1 MSVVRAF
8 AVAIPVLLLSAC
20 TLLSPGPQRPPAAA
34 FDIVGRVL
42 VSGEGRAFS
51 SSLRWRHEAAKD
63 ELWLMSPVG
72 QTLAHI
78 AADDSGAVLTTPDQQ
93 EYRAFSAESLTR
105 RALGWPL
112 PLAELRFWVLA
123 TPTPGDPAAVLTR
136 DAAGRVTAL
145 EQNNWRVSYVYPD
158 APEPATLPR
167 RLDLNRGEQH
177 IRLVIDTWRSGDAP

>member
-8 AVAIPVLLLSAC
+8 AAAIPVLLLSAC
-20 TLLSPGPQRPPAAA
+20 ALVSPGRQSPPAAA
-34 FDIVGRVL
+34 FDVVGRVL

-51 SSLRWRHEAAKD
+51 SGLRWRHEATQD

-78 AADDSGAVLTTPDQQ
+78 AADEAGAVLTTPDQQ
-93 EYRAFSAESLTR
+93 EYRAFSVESLTR
-105 RALGWPL
+105 RALGWAL
-112 PLAELRFWVLA
+112 PLAELRFWVMA
-123 TPTPGDPAAVLTR
+123 TPVPGNALAVVTR
-136 DAAGRVTAL
+136 DAAGRVALL
-145 EQNNWRVSYVYPD
+145 EQNNWSIRYVYAD
-158 APEPATLPR
+158 EPATLPR

>member
-8 AVAIPVLLLSAC
+8 AAAVSAALLAAC
-20 TLLSPGPQRPPAAA
+20 ATVTPDPQPSPAAA
-34 FDIVGRVL
+34 FDMVGRVL

-51 SSLRWRHEAAKD
+51 SSLRWRHDAGND

-78 AADDSGAVLTTPDQQ
+78 LADAAGATLTTPDQQ
-93 EYRAFSAESLTR
+93 EYRAQSAESLTR

-112 PLAELRFWVLA
+112 PLGGLRYWIQAVLA
-123 TPTPGDPAAVLTR
+123 PGDSATLVNR
-136 DAAGRVTAL
+136 DNAGRL
-145 EQNNWRVSYVYPD
+145 LLIEQDGWSVRYAYP
-158 APEPATLPR
+158 ERPASSALPR
-167 RLDLNRGEQH
+167 QLDLARGEQR